1 MTIGQLEAKITET
14 MMKFQREHIR
24 RGPTEG
30 KSFVVADMVIVRL
43 QGVLTPAE
51 RELAKTPEG
60 RKLLKQVRVQLLETT
75 APQMCQ
81 IVEELTGVKVK
92 TLHTD
97 ISIETGELAQ
107 IFVTDLDIAAKFGC
121 T

>member
-1 MTIGQLEAKITET
+1 MTKGQLEAKIAEA
-14 MMKFQREHIR
+14 MMRFQREHMG

-30 KSFVVADMVIVRL
+30 KAFIVADMVIVRL

-51 RELAKTPEG
+51 RELAKMPDG

-75 APQMCQ
+75 AHVMCQ
-81 IVEELTGVKVK
+81 MVEELIGAKVRI
-92 TLHTD
+92 LHTD

-107 IFVTDLDIAAKFGC
+107 IFVTADR
-121 T
+121 